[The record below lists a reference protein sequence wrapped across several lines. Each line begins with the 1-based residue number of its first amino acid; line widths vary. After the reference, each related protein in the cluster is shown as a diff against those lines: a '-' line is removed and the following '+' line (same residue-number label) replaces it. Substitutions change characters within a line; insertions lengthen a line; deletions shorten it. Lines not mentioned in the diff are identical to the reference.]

1 MNTSYEIKGFSFSA
15 TSARVKSPNLERL
28 DFALVKADAPAV
40 TAGVTTTNLVYAAP
54 VEITREHLTG
64 GLCQAILLNSGNAN
78 AVTGE
83 RGKRDALTL
92 LNQAA
97 GEMNIYPELIIPM
110 STGVIGTHLPVERMS
125 DRIPDLVRNLAP
137 DRLPDV
143 ADAIMTT
150 DTVPKTVVLDGE
162 LSNGPIRMVG
172 ITKGAGM
179 IAPNMATLLAAV
191 MVDVE
196 AELPFLQEALTAACD
211 RSFNRITID
220 GDTSTNDTLIVMTG
234 GRSDALKLG
243 FSDGDREIFRSMLN
257 SACLSLARQIVMDGE
272 GATKLIEIRVIG
284 APGEE
289 SAARIART
297 VSESP
302 LVKTAF
308 NGEDPNWG
316 RIIAAAGR
324 AGVCFNP
331 NEADLF
337 IGEVPVF
344 LNGAPAD
351 GDWETPAHEI
361 MKQREF
367 LVTLDL
373 KSGTGAAIFFTTDFS
388 CDYVRINAD
397 YRT

>member
-64 GLCQAILLNSGNAN
+64 GFCQAILLNSGNAN

-83 RGKRDALTL
+83 RGKRDALAL
-92 LNQAA
+92 LNRAA
-97 GEMNIYPELIIPM
+97 EEMNIYPELIVPM
-110 STGVIGTHLPVERMS
+110 STGVIGTHLPVQRMS

-137 DRLPDV
+137 DGLPDV
-143 ADAIMTT
+143 AAAIMTT
-150 DTVPKTVVLDGE
+150 DTVPKTVALDGE

-172 ITKGAGM
+172 VTKGAGM

-196 AELPFLQEALTAACD
+196 AELPFVQEALTVACD
-211 RSFNRITID
+211 RSFNRITVD

-234 GRSDALKLG
+234 GRSDAVKLG
-243 FSDGDREIFRSMLN
+243 SSDMDREIFRSMLN

-272 GATKLIEIRVIG
+272 GATKFIEIRVIG
-284 APGEE
+284 APDGQA
-289 SAARIART
+289 AARIART
-297 VSESP
+297 VAESP

-316 RIIAAAGR
+316 RILAAAGR
-324 AGVCFNP
+324 AGVRFNP

-373 KSGTGAAIFFTTDFS
+373 KSGTGASTFFTTDFS
-388 CDYVRINAD
+388 CDYVHINAD